1 MTVNARLADPR
12 LARLNRGLLG
22 FRIVLYL
29 SVIASLFGTGARPS
43 PYLVAALVLFTFL
56 PALSLSWMKDV
67 RIEVGVAISVAVSFG
82 LWWRYGSLL
91 AIEILPI
98 FSLTVSG
105 LLLSRR
111 GARLMVALALFL
123 QICAIAVE
131 VAALGGGLPAFHSA
145 GGSLVTR
152 MVVTGLIAG
161 VGLGFVTVGAVLRDY
176 QNEIAEG
183 SRVEARL
190 TKLVRHTN
198 NLINSVAHE
207 LRTPLTAVFGFSQA
221 LGDAALNLG
230 EMDRFALART
240 VADESRRLVNVVDNL
255 IVEARVEA
263 TGLASAAEIVN
274 LNEEILATWKQFNL
288 EDRWQLRIEGAG
300 AVWADRQRLRQL
312 LTNLVE
318 NVVSVGQP
326 LLRVAISS
334 QHDATGGRLVG
345 EFEHGGAFIFEP
357 FGEFSGDQSPTS
369 KGQTGLGLRAART
382 LAQSMSGDL
391 KYRDGAFL
399 LSLPRKP

>member
-176 QNEIAEG
+176 QNEIAER
-183 SRVEARL
+183 SRVEA
-190 TKLVRHTN
+190 
-198 NLINSVAHE
+198 
-207 LRTPLTAVFGFSQA
+207 
-221 LGDAALNLG
+221 
-230 EMDRFALART
+230 DRARQT
-240 VADESRRLVNVVDNL
+240 QE
-255 IVEARVEA
+255 
-263 TGLASAAEIVN
+263 
-274 LNEEILATWKQFNL
+274 QPH
-288 EDRWQLRIEGAG
+288 Q
-300 AVWADRQRLRQL
+300 QRC
-312 LTNLVE
+312 
-318 NVVSVGQP
+318 P
-326 LLRVAISS
+326 
-334 QHDATGGRLVG
+334 
-345 EFEHGGAFIFEP
+345 
-357 FGEFSGDQSPTS
+357 
-369 KGQTGLGLRAART
+369 
-382 LAQSMSGDL
+382 
-391 KYRDGAFL
+391 
-399 LSLPRKP
+399 